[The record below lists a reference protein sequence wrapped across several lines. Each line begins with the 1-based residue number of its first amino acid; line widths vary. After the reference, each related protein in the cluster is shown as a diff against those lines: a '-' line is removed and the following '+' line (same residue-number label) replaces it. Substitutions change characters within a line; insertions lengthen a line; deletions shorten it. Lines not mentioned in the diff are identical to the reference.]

1 MRIQPGC
8 ESRLSFLWLE
18 TINYIKSPYTN
29 QILPMTTKHILVV
42 EDEEKIAGLLCD
54 YLKAAGFRTSIQGN
68 GDRVISQIKKDP
80 PDLILLDIMLPGK
93 DGLELC
99 REIRQFSNVPII
111 MITARVEEIDRL
123 LGLELGADDYICKP
137 FSPREVVA
145 RVKAVFRRVHAEPRE
160 DHLVVGSISLDDETH
175 QVTIDKKVLNL
186 TPNEF
191 GLLKIMMSRP
201 NRVFSRSELI
211 NRVQGYD
218 FEGYDRTID
227 SHIKNLRKKIARQ
240 LPDHEIISTVY
251 GVGYKFNVPAD

>member
-1 MRIQPGC
+1 MI
-8 ESRLSFLWLE
+8 SR
-18 TINYIKSPYTN
+18 
-29 QILPMTTKHILVV
+29 HILVV
-42 EDEEKIAGLLCD
+42 EDEKKIANLLCD
-54 YLKAAGFRTSIQGN
+54 YLKEAGFRTSTQDNGN
-68 GDRVISQIKKDP
+68 RVISQVKKDA

-93 DGLELC
+93 DGMELC
-99 REIRQFSNVPII
+99 REIRQVSNIPII

-145 RVKAVFRRVHAEPRE
+145 RVKTVFRRVHAEPQSNN
-160 DHLVVGSISLDDETH
+160 LVVGSISLDDETH
-175 QVTIDKKVLNL
+175 QVMIVNQVLNL

-211 NRVQGYD
+211 NRVQGYG

-227 SHIKNLRKKIARQ
+227 THIKNLRKKIGRL
-240 LPDHEIISTVY
+240 LPDQEIIRTVY
-251 GVGYKFNVPAD
+251 GIGYKFSVSSD

>member
-1 MRIQPGC
+1 MI
-8 ESRLSFLWLE
+8 SR
-18 TINYIKSPYTN
+18 
-29 QILPMTTKHILVV
+29 HILIV
-42 EDEEKIAGLLCD
+42 EDEKKIANLLCD
-54 YLKAAGFRTSIQGN
+54 YLEKAGFRTSTQDNGN
-68 GDRVISQIKKDP
+68 RVISQVKKDS

-93 DGLELC
+93 DGMELC
-99 REIRQFSNVPII
+99 REIRQVSNIPII

-145 RVKAVFRRVHAEPRE
+145 RVKAIFRRLHTEPPAPT
-160 DHLVVGSISLDDETH
+160 LVSGSISLDDETH
-175 QVTIDKKVLNL
+175 QVMIGNQMLNL

-211 NRVQGYD
+211 NRVQGYG

-227 SHIKNLRKKIARQ
+227 THIKNLRKKIGRQ
-240 LPDHEIISTVY
+240 LPGREIISTVY
-251 GVGYKFNVPAD
+251 GIGYKFSVSSD